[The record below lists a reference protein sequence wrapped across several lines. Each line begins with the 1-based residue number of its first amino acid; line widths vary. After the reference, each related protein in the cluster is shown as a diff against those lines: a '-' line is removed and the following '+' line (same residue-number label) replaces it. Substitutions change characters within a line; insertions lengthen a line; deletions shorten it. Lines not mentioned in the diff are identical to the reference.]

1 MSSFSWLSYS
11 ETERER
17 TRDLIS
23 QFSERDTRDELGI
36 GRIRDAFADLLF
48 PGTTTIQTRAKYFL
62 FVPWMYLDLE
72 KRRIPS
78 SDIEAKARRYEVQI
92 IETLLRGDV
101 PDGVIGRYAKGDLQ
115 RFPSNIYWA
124 GLGEWDIR
132 RFRGSQNEYHS
143 SLDVYYEL
151 QQRAGDGG
159 NTEKLHPNWDPGL
172 PNPPDDF
179 PKSAAI
185 DLREE
190 DAEYLRD
197 RILQSVPESMLADL
211 LREPELTGDSDYP
224 WEYPHRNH
232 LSDEVQERLYHARN
246 FSEIIHG
253 ASLLYNL
260 MLAKEATDEE
270 LIEKYS
276 IELEDWVELVD
287 ARLTEYREWDLE
299 RFWEIVT
306 NTSANTPERMQLFVD
321 RWIEIVTN
329 TPEDLAERDAALQLI
344 ETRERRLKGRRARL
358 QHRSALEQWGGEAGT
373 AQLAYRW
380 DIAKIHLED
389 IFVGLG
395 MV

>member
-23 QFSERDTRDELGI
+23 QFSKRDTRDELGI

-72 KRRIPS
+72 NRRIS
-78 SDIEAKARRYEVQI
+78 SSNIESRARRHEAQI

-124 GLGEWDIR
+124 GLGEWNIR

-151 QQRAGDGG
+151 QQRAGDDGK
-159 NTEKLHPNWDPGL
+159 TEEPQPNWDPAL
-172 PNPPDDF
+172 PDSPEDF
-179 PKSAAI
+179 PESATI
-185 DLREE
+185 DLREQ

-197 RILQSVPESMLADL
+197 RILQSVPDSMLADL
-211 LREPELTGDSDYP
+211 LHEPELPGDPEYP
-224 WEYPHRNH
+224 WEYAHRNH
-232 LSDEVQERLYHARN
+232 LSDEVQEYLYHARN

-260 MLAKEATDEE
+260 MLAREATDEE
-270 LIEKYS
+270 LIEEYS
-276 IELEDWVELVD
+276 NELDDWVQLVET
-287 ARLTEYREWDLE
+287 RLTEYREWDLD

-306 NTSANTPERMQLFVD
+306 NASANTPERMQLFVE
-321 RWIEIVTN
+321 RWIEIATN
-329 TPEDLAERDAALQLI
+329 NPEEVAEKDAALQLI
-344 ETRERRLKGRRARL
+344 ETRERRLKGGRARL
-358 QHRSALEQWGGEAGT
+358 QHQSALEQWGGEAGT
-373 AQLAYRW
+373 NQLAYRW
-380 DIAKIHLED
+380 DIAKIHLKD
-389 IFVGLG
+389 IFAGLE
-395 MV
+395 VE